1 MTPPGGLQ
9 SPDVTRR
16 RPPLSRLS
24 LPLVLT
30 LLFLGPGL
38 LGGLLLATPLAQA
51 RPVGGLDALFT
62 GLSAVC
68 LNGLS
73 VVPLRDFSGFGQ
85 GLILALVQFGGL
97 ASLFVG
103 ALLALTLGGR
113 GGLGER
119 LRLAAQLAR
128 QDAGPRSILRF
139 VLALS
144 LGAELLG
151 TLLLW
156 PRFAAHDGP
165 GQGLFSAFFHAVA
178 ASNNSAFS
186 LYPQG
191 LNAYVADPLVSLL
204 LPALALLGG
213 LGVPVQLAL
222 LARWRERRE
231 KRPAPLSTSV
241 RLLLWGSLAL
251 ALLGPLGVA
260 LSEWTNPATLGGL
273 PPGARLLASV
283 FQGLSARGLG
293 MHTLDPAALRPI
305 TWLLLLALMFV
316 GSAPA
321 SSGGGVKLSTLLI
334 ALGGMVQVLRG
345 RAELTLLRRRIETWA
360 VLRAAAVLL
369 LALILLCV
377 GVGLLLLLNP
387 RLPAGGLLVEGV
399 AALSSVGLS
408 LGLTPALGVGGKLV
422 VMLLMLAG
430 RVLPLLLLASL
441 GRRPTHDPLRYPP
454 ERDLLIG

>member
-1 MTPPGGLQ
+1 M
-9 SPDVTRR
+9 RR
-16 RPPLSRLS
+16 RPMFSRLS
-24 LPLVLT
+24 VPLVLA

-51 RPVGGLDALFT
+51 QPVGLLDALFT
-62 GLSAVC
+62 GLSAVS
-68 LNGLS
+68 LNGLG
-73 VVPLRDFSGFGQ
+73 VVELRRFSGFGQ
-85 GLILALVQFGGL
+85 VLVLLLVQFGGL
-97 ASLFVG
+97 ASLGVG

-119 LRLAAQLAR
+119 LRLAAQQAR
-128 QDAGPRSILRF
+128 REAGLRSILRF
-139 VLALS
+139 VLLGS

-156 PRFAAHDGP
+156 PRFGAHDGP
-165 GQGLFSAFFHAVA
+165 GQGLFSALFHAVA
-178 ASNNSAFS
+178 AYNNSAFS

-204 LPALALLGG
+204 VPALALLGG

-222 LARWRERRE
+222 LARWRERRGE
-231 KRPAPLSTSV
+231 RRAPLSTSV
-241 RLLLWGSLAL
+241 RLVLWGSLAL
-251 ALLGPLGVA
+251 AVLGPLGVA

-273 PPGARLLASV
+273 PPGARLLASL
-283 FQGLSARGLG
+283 FQGLTPRSLG
-293 MHTLDPAALRPI
+293 MHTLDPAALRPV
-305 TWLLLLALMFV
+305 TWLLLVALMVV

-321 SSGGGVKLSTLLI
+321 STGGGLKLSTLLV

-345 RAELTLLRRRIETWA
+345 RAELTLFRRRIEAQT
-360 VLRAAAVLL
+360 VLRAAAVTL
-369 LALILLCV
+369 LALALGAL
-377 GVGLLLLLNP
+377 GVGLLLVLNP

-399 AALSSVGLS
+399 AALSSAGLG

-430 RVLPLLLLASL
+430 RVLPLVLLASL